1 MININSEMLVS
12 SLFVLGFDSIDGMLF
27 TYTLGKLSLD
37 NQKLKLFNFK
47 DDTITSTFNKYV
59 EYDGITFKL
68 KEGYSLDTNV
78 FPIEGRN
85 FPLRYALQT
94 NKKLLEY
101 LESVDFRE
109 IISKKVSTMG
119 YERLDKFDYLFSNKE
134 KQIILEMSETQSI
147 KNTKV
152 KTI

>member
-1 MININSEMLVS
+1 MLVS
-12 SLFVLGFDSIDGMLF
+12 SLFVLGFDSVDSMLF

-37 NQKLKLFNFK
+37 NHKLNLFEFK
-47 DDTITSTFNKYV
+47 DDLTTNTFNKYV
-59 EYDGITFKL
+59 DYNGITFKL

-78 FPIEGRN
+78 SPIEGRN

-109 IISKKVSTMG
+109 IMSKKVSTMG

-147 KNTKV
+147 TSAKV

>member
-12 SLFVLGFDSIDGMLF
+12 SLFVLGFDSVDSMLF

-47 DDTITSTFNKYV
+47 DDPITSTFNKQV

-78 FPIEGRN
+78 SPIEGRS
-85 FPLRYALQT
+85 FP
-94 NKKLLEY
+94 
-101 LESVDFRE
+101 
-109 IISKKVSTMG
+109 
-119 YERLDKFDYLFSNKE
+119 
-134 KQIILEMSETQSI
+134 
-147 KNTKV
+147 
-152 KTI
+152 

>member
-1 MININSEMLVS
+1 MFSIFIN
-12 SLFVLGFDSIDGMLF
+12 
-27 TYTLGKLSLD
+27 TY
-37 NQKLKLFNFK
+37 
-47 DDTITSTFNKYV
+47 
-59 EYDGITFKL
+59 
-68 KEGYSLDTNV
+68 
-78 FPIEGRN
+78 P
-85 FPLRYALQT
+85 

>member
-47 DDTITSTFNKYV
+47 DDPITSTFNKYV
-59 EYDGITFKL
+59 
-68 KEGYSLDTNV
+68 
-78 FPIEGRN
+78 EGRN